1 MFSFRF
7 PGNLFLGPGAIE
19 KVGEES
25 RRLGAGRVLMVCD
38 AGIVAAELDRE
49 VRTILEKEGIAYELC
64 PDAQP
69 EPPVKSA
76 DAVVEV
82 ARTGEFDLVIGLGG
96 GSAMDTAKLAA
107 ALAVQEGSVA
117 DFFGIG
123 RLTKKGLPTIMI
135 PTTAG
140 TGSEATVNAVFV
152 AEDQN
157 KRAVISPPLMPDSA
171 LVDPLLTLTAPP
183 ALTAATGMDALT
195 HAMES
200 YTAVKATPHTR
211 MYALEAIRLIGIHLR
226 TAVWNGSN
234 LAARQ
239 GMMRASFYAGV
250 SLNNAGV
257 NAVHALAHT
266 LGGFFHVP
274 HGAANALLLPHVMAF
289 NVVSNPARFAE
300 MAGALGE
307 RVEGLSTRAAAE
319 RGVEAVRQ
327 LSLDVG
333 VPQTMRE
340 LGVSEEAIPRMSQ
353 TAAGVTRLL
362 QNNPRHVTMKD
373 VEYIY
378 RQAY

>member
-1 MFSFRF
+1 MFPFRF
-7 PGNLFLGPGAIE
+7 PGNLFLGPGAVE

-25 RRLGAGRVLMVCD
+25 RRLGAGRALIVCD
-38 AGIVAAELDRE
+38 AGIVAAQLDRG
-49 VRTILEKEGIAYELC
+49 VRATLEREGITYELC
-64 PDAQP
+64 PEAQP
-69 EPPVKSA
+69 EPPVKSV
-76 DAVVEV
+76 DAVAEV

-96 GSAMDTAKLAA
+96 GSAMDTAKLSA
-107 ALAVQEGSVA
+107 ALAGQEGSVA
-117 DFFGIG
+117 DFFGINLLP
-123 RLTKKGLPTIMI
+123 RKGLPTIMI

-140 TGSEATVNAVFV
+140 TGSEATANAVFV

-157 KRAVISPPLMPDSA
+157 KKAVISPLLMPDSA

-183 ALTAATGMDALT
+183 SLTAATGLDALT

-211 MYALEAIRLIGIHLR
+211 LYALEAIRLIGLHLR
-226 TAVWNGSN
+226 TAVWNGSD
-234 LAARQ
+234 LEARA
-239 GMMRASFYAGV
+239 GMTRASFYAGV

-274 HGAANALLLPHVMAF
+274 HGVANALLLPHVMAF
-289 NVVSNPARFAE
+289 NMVSHLARFAE
-300 MAGALGE
+300 MACALGE
-307 RVEGLSTRAAAE
+307 RVEGLSMRAAAE
-319 RGVEAVRQ
+319 RCVEAVRQ

-333 VPQTMRE
+333 IPQTMRE
-340 LGVSEEAIPRMSQ
+340 VGVSQEDIPRLSQ
-353 TAAGVTRLL
+353 TAAKVTRLL
-362 QNNPRHVTMKD
+362 KNNPRHMTVED

>member
-1 MFSFRF
+1 MFPFRF
-7 PGNLFLGPGAIE
+7 PGNLFLGPGAAE

-25 RRLGAGRVLMVCD
+25 RRLGAGRVLIVCD
-38 AGIVAAELDRE
+38 AGIVAAELDRG
-49 VRTILEKEGIAYELC
+49 VRTTLEREGMTYELC

-76 DAVVEV
+76 DAVVKV

-117 DFFGIG
+117 DFFGVN
-123 RLTKKGLPTIMI
+123 LLPKKGLPNIMI

-140 TGSEATVNAVFV
+140 TGSETTANAVFV
-152 AEDQN
+152 DEDRN
-157 KRAVISPPLMPDSA
+157 KKAVISPPIMPDSA

-183 ALTAATGMDALT
+183 SLTAATGLDALT

-211 MYALEAIRLIGIHLR
+211 MYALEAIRLIGLHLR
-226 TAVWNGSN
+226 TAVWNGPD
-234 LAARQ
+234 LEARE

-250 SLNNAGV
+250 SLANAGV

-274 HGAANALLLPHVMAF
+274 HGMANALLLPHVMAF
-289 NVVSNPARFAE
+289 NMVSHPARFAE
-300 MAGALGE
+300 MACALGE

-319 RGVEAVRQ
+319 RCVEAVRQ

-333 VPQTMRE
+333 IPQTMRE
-340 LGVSEEAIPRMSQ
+340 LGVREEDIPRMSQ
-353 TAAGVTRLL
+353 TAAEVTRLL
-362 QNNPRHVTMKD
+362 KNNPHHMTVED